1 MKKIFSSKQVSG
13 VLAASMILT
22 MLAPAMPVHA
32 ANRNISFD
40 LGIYHTYHGTTLQ
53 SLSGWNGTAVT
64 GVYPASANHPADTL
78 ANGQDPSSLGTNNLE
93 MPWWDANWT
102 GYVPNPTASSKPTP
116 SWGNPQETYF
126 FEGYAFAGWYA
137 GRYEDDPTQ
146 QRINKLPT
154 NFPYTDTTYY
164 ARYIPDGK
172 EFNWKI
178 HHKPAPG
185 TNAPINIDD
194 PGTNY
199 RVMVNLQNRP
209 KVVPGYSAVLNDSD
223 VFVRMPNS
231 NALAAVPVP
240 LGGPVYADFG
250 FTKEASTQNFYGLT
264 VNKDFELTYKYAPD
278 TNTKFTF
285 TSEHRILDNLG
296 NVADTVSMRSAFSA
310 EEAITGIAARNDLI
324 VPVAPETEARYNL
337 VTSGTDAPFIEFG
350 HVPNPGSYVS
360 GYTGSFDASAPNRP
374 VAAGSRMPNQNV
386 KAVYTYA
393 PNPNFRL
400 NISVKY
406 EDELGND
413 IGALVKQVSGETR
426 PIGSDGRIVYANNP
440 NTTVDIVMP
449 NLAAEGYD
457 TPGYAFTENG
467 SDIGTVTNNYAL
479 NGTLQVGILNN
490 SAKLLITY
498 PRTPGVWEQ
507 VFFDATSGGTIH
519 NLDPM
524 TGSHGPE
531 YSNGQANVLRL
542 KRDGFGNVVISDPT
556 ALPLPKPDPGYVFT
570 GYFAGNVTSGP
581 SAVKVADMDSGTMQL
596 TSGPYLLG
604 AAHGYKL
611 TAAFERDSNWIN
623 LTFDFAGPDGVM
635 IPAGPVTVPI
645 YPLDAMGAPRVI
657 SWQDMDPETASADYA
672 GLINSVSVDNP
683 ATHVVK
689 WYTQTGD
696 VLAPTTNMAAMANG
710 SVFTARAVLNTPLD
724 LDHVIVPTGRI
735 HPTTGVAEIQIG
747 SPNPDPMVVYVV
759 TDTSGNIVAHMS
771 NAAVQAA
778 GGSISGPGILPGQ
791 SYVVHTAAPGT
802 PITPGS
808 NISGLPAG
816 SVGAAPQNASVPVAV
831 APVVGIDPGNP
842 AYNQAEFSPVTPGVQ
857 YAILDDAGNPVT
869 GWLDP
874 TGNTLIVPGLRP
886 DRTYSVVAKPA
897 ADTSSAPAA
906 FAPGQNFRTT
916 AAPANSSVSLVN
928 PLVLVSATVNGA
940 ASDLTS
946 VPAGSTV
953 VINVRPTSGSD
964 IFTRWDW
971 ILGRSAVASSSI
983 QVLNNV
989 ISFEMP
995 AANVVLD
1002 AVYGGTPGVNWQPA
1016 SSSDAYSSVPGGVAV
1031 VNPNITVP
1039 GNYRVSVARNPLAG
1053 ADVRAI
1059 QGAETDPYMGLW
1071 DIVVKIQQEVGGSWV
1086 DYPAYTGNIRAYIN
1100 TGLLRSTRVHMMHNL
1115 ASPSDPQRV
1124 HGAYESVISAPGYTG
1139 VFGHDFPAGIRHA
1152 FGYTENVQYTVM
1164 IVDSVTRTT
1173 VATFTATVLDSLL
1186 GRESLY
1192 EPFIRP
1198 DEIDVNGVTWTY
1210 KGLSSSPTS
1219 YVVYNAADN
1228 FLGDTTIYLFYEN
1241 DRVQRDAAASAL
1253 GQKIVEAGGL
1263 TPEMR
1268 SKLEK
1273 HIEYVTGILARTN
1286 PRKASTPE
1294 LQAAL
1299 ALLQDAMDKVRMGL
1313 DPLPIPD
1320 PGQNIGGGSGG
1331 SGSGGGGGGGGGV
1344 AGGSRRTAEGGVSG
1358 YRTYTSGTHGN
1369 WNLLDSNKHRWE
1381 FNLNNGEKIRGWAN
1395 VSYTHNGTTRVETYH
1410 FGENGIMDAG
1420 WFRDVNGQWYY
1431 LSEANDGFYGRLVK
1445 GWYMDA
1451 HDGRWYYLSSM
1462 DGRALLDWQSIAG
1475 KWYYFSKEN
1484 NVTPTWK
1491 FDEAENKWEY
1501 LQNKT
1506 VRPLASMYANE
1517 QTPDGYRVN
1526 ADGVWVE

>member
-542 KRDGFGNVVISDPT
+542 KRDGSGNVVISDPT

-1016 SSSDAYSSVPGGVAV
+1016 SSSDAYSSVPG
-1031 VNPNITVP
+1031 
-1039 GNYRVSVARNPLAG
+1039 
-1053 ADVRAI
+1053 
-1059 QGAETDPYMGLW
+1059 EC
-1071 DIVVKIQQEVGGSWV
+1071 
-1086 DYPAYTGNIRAYIN
+1086 
-1100 TGLLRSTRVHMMHNL
+1100 
-1115 ASPSDPQRV
+1115 
-1124 HGAYESVISAPGYTG
+1124 
-1139 VFGHDFPAGIRHA
+1139 
-1152 FGYTENVQYTVM
+1152 
-1164 IVDSVTRTT
+1164 
-1173 VATFTATVLDSLL
+1173 
-1186 GRESLY
+1186 
-1192 EPFIRP
+1192 
-1198 DEIDVNGVTWTY
+1198 
-1210 KGLSSSPTS
+1210 
-1219 YVVYNAADN
+1219 
-1228 FLGDTTIYLFYEN
+1228 
-1241 DRVQRDAAASAL
+1241 
-1253 GQKIVEAGGL
+1253 GQI
-1263 TPEMR
+1263 
-1268 SKLEK
+1268 
-1273 HIEYVTGILARTN
+1273 
-1286 PRKASTPE
+1286 
-1294 LQAAL
+1294 
-1299 ALLQDAMDKVRMGL
+1299 
-1313 DPLPIPD
+1313 
-1320 PGQNIGGGSGG
+1320 
-1331 SGSGGGGGGGGGV
+1331 
-1344 AGGSRRTAEGGVSG
+1344 
-1358 YRTYTSGTHGN
+1358 
-1369 WNLLDSNKHRWE
+1369 
-1381 FNLNNGEKIRGWAN
+1381 
-1395 VSYTHNGTTRVETYH
+1395 
-1410 FGENGIMDAG
+1410 
-1420 WFRDVNGQWYY
+1420 
-1431 LSEANDGFYGRLVK
+1431 
-1445 GWYMDA
+1445 
-1451 HDGRWYYLSSM
+1451 
-1462 DGRALLDWQSIAG
+1462 
-1475 KWYYFSKEN
+1475 
-1484 NVTPTWK
+1484 
-1491 FDEAENKWEY
+1491 
-1501 LQNKT
+1501 
-1506 VRPLASMYANE
+1506 
-1517 QTPDGYRVN
+1517 
-1526 ADGVWVE
+1526 